1 MHLSV
6 PKLQHTALAT
16 MVTQAI
22 LSKAARHLSPEQGQN
37 SAGNSPGLCCPYQR
51 NFPVW
56 SSCLGLLLVLSMR
69 SLQMMILEDGQTY
82 AWGQLVTFAK

>member
-6 PKLQHTALAT
+6 PKLQHTVTAT

-22 LSKAARHLSPEQGQN
+22 LSKAAGQLRPEQGQN
-37 SAGNSPGLCCPYQR
+37 SARNSPGPCCPYQR

-56 SSCLGLLLVLSMR
+56 SSCLGLLLVLSVR
-69 SLQMMILEDGQTY
+69 SLQQMILEDGQTY
-82 AWGQLVTFAK
+82 A